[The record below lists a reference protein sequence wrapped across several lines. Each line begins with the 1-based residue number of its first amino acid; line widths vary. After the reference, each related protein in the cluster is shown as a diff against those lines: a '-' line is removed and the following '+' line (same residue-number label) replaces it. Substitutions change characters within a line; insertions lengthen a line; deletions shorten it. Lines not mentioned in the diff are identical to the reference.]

1 MDTVETGLL
10 GEPSRFR
17 LFTERQERLRATM
30 RQVDC
35 EVLLILDS
43 VNILYA
49 TGASNMTLFTT
60 RTPCR
65 RRLLA
70 ELPAAT

>member
-1 MDTVETGLL
+1 M
-10 GEPSRFR
+10 P
-17 LFTERQERLRATM
+17 LRRSCLATM
-30 RQVDC
+30 RQLDC

-60 RTPCR
+60 RTPSR
-65 RRLLA
+65 YLLLFVDGPSILFDYR
-70 ELPAAT
+70 EATGSPSERARP